1 MPWNG
6 KEVWVDPKHLLDNP
20 VDIDAMN
27 KKSPGEAEGMQIS
40 FREIFEGRFLTYKEK
55 KI

>member
-6 KEVWVDPKHLLDNP
+6 KEVRDDPKHLIDNP
-20 VDIDAMN
+20 VDINAMN
-27 KKSPGEAEGMQIS
+27 KKSPGKQEVCKSAS
-40 FREIFEGRFLTYKEK
+40 KRVLKGRFLTYKEK